1 MFARLTG
8 VSSAARNYVGVE
20 ALLHTYSDRVGKL
33 GISKKLGDGIDNT
46 FSREFSSIFLAGG
59 AER

>member
-33 GISKKLGDGIDNT
+33 GISKKSNGIDNT